1 MKKLSILFLA
11 FVTLIGLNSCT
22 SDDDV
27 VFIANP
33 DTEGIHFTNAF
44 ASTYDLTE
52 METDDVVERF
62 VWNEIDV
69 EVPTNINYE
78 LQGSLTEDFANY
90 EVLGSTSTNN
100 LDITVEQL
108 IKLTR
113 DAGLTEDDN
122 TLPLYFRVVASPGT
136 AGEMAHTSPAIS
148 FTATIPVEPIFL
160 DLFLV
165 GDATAT
171 GWDNT
176 ATSNNYPLFRDP
188 VNDNIYY
195 YTGKLNAG
203 NVKVIEERGAWAP
216 QYGGEN
222 GTLMYRPTEA
232 EPDPAPIPVPSA
244 GYYTFTIDI
253 EAMTYTLESYDASG
267 AATFS
272 TIGYIGD
279 ATPGAWDNDTDLTQ
293 STFDPHIW
301 YVKDA
306 VINDGEMKFRAAN
319 DWAKNWGAD
328 TFPSGQA
335 TQDGPNIPVVAGTY
349 EIWFNDLTGRYILI
363 EVGE

>member
-33 DTEGIHFTNAF
+33 DAEGIHFTSAF
-44 ASTYDLTE
+44 AGSYDLTE
-52 METDDVVERF
+52 MDPTDVVERF

-69 EVPTNINYE
+69 DVPTNINYE
-78 LQGSLTEDFANY
+78 LQGSLTETFDNP
-90 EVLGSTSTNN
+90 EVLGTTSTNN
-100 LDITVEQL
+100 LDVTAEQL

-113 DAGLTEDDN
+113 DAGLTEDNN
-122 TLPLYFRVVASPGT
+122 TITLYFKVVASPGT
-136 AGEMAHTSPAIS
+136 AGEMAHESNVVS
-148 FTATIPVEPIFL
+148 FSATIPVEPVYL
-160 DLFLV
+160 NLYLV
-165 GDATAT
+165 GDASPT

-188 VNDNIYY
+188 VDENIYY
-195 YTGKLNAG
+195 YTGKLG
-203 NVKVIEERGAWAP
+203 TGGIKVIEKKGAWAP

-222 GTLMYRPTEA
+222 GNLVYRPTEDVA
-232 EPDPAPIPVPSA
+232 DPSPIAVPSP

-267 AATFS
+267 AATFT

-301 YVKDA
+301 YVNGSA
-306 VINDGEMKFRAAN
+306 INDGEMKFRAAN
-319 DWAKNWGAD
+319 DWGKNWGGN
-328 TFPSGQA
+328 TFPSGTA
-335 TQDGPNIPVVAGTY
+335 TQDGPNIPVVAGNY
-349 EIWFNDLTGRYILI
+349 DIWFNDLTGRYILI